1 MKRWLRQALKRS
13 MELGFLTAHGIIP
26 HKGDFTAAVQ
36 VDKNTNLNTP
46 LTESKFNFIEVYAVM
61 TNINCSI

>member
-1 MKRWLRQALKRS
+1 

-46 LTESKFNFIEVYAVM
+46 LTERKFNFIEVYAVM